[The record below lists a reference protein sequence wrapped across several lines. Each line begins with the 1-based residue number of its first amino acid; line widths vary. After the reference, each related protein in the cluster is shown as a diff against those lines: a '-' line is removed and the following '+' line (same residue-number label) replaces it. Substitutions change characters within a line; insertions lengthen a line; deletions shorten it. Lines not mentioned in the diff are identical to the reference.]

1 VVETKQQDS
10 KENRASH
17 ASHGVGALLRA
28 SRSRLGEDLRHV
40 AQSLRIRLVYLEAI
54 EESRFADL
62 PGSTYAV
69 GFVRAYSEYLGLD
82 GDEVVRRFKEEY
94 AEAEKRPELVF
105 PVPVPERSLPTGAI
119 LLLSALL
126 ALGAYGGWYVIAGD
140 EQDAELVPTLPQRL
154 QSLLPGDNKSAEK
167 TEDETIA
174 EPVMEK
180 AEEAAHTAI
189 QEAEEVAEDTLEEA
203 KEVVEETEKA
213 VEGAVQEAAE
223 EAAEDA
229 VERVEQAS
237 EAIEAVEEKV
247 EEVAEEV
254 ATATAPQP
262 EAEQE
267 QPRSAEKQPGQITE
281 EPEETEITVEQSGQ
295 TTEESQEPA
304 NDTGDEEKAVEQ
316 SSETAQPTVT
326 ESGNG
331 ASAEAAN
338 EPESEE
344 ATAPVA
350 DQGASRIEVRATQ
363 PSWIQVRD
371 EVANSMLV
379 TRLLR
384 PGDAYHVPNRK
395 GLTLLTGNAGAL
407 EILVDGEKA
416 PTIGELGAIRRKV
429 ILEAEKLMDGTAAS
443 E

>member
-1 VVETKQQDS
+1 MVETKQQES
-10 KENRASH
+10 KKNKAQQS
-17 ASHGVGALLRA
+17 SHGVGALLRA

-62 PGSTYAV
+62 PGPTYAV

-94 AEAEKRPELVF
+94 AEAEKRPDLVF

-126 ALGAYGGWYVIAGD
+126 ALAAYGGWYVIAGD

-154 QSLLPGDNKSAEK
+154 QSLLPGGNEAVEK
-167 TEDETIA
+167 TEEDEAQEETVVETVI
-174 EPVMEK
+174 EK
-180 AEEAAHTAI
+180 AEETAEMAA
-189 QEAEEVAEDTLEEA
+189 QEAEQVEEEA
-203 KEVVEETEKA
+203 VEKAEEVVEKTEEAVEEASEDAVEKVEKVVEETAA
-213 VEGAVQEAAE
+213 VTESAEPQAAE
-223 EAAEDA
+223 SHPAQTAEAPKKDE
-229 VERVEQAS
+229 VEQP
-237 EAIEAVEEKV
+237 EQ
-247 EEVAEEV
+247 AEP
-254 ATATAPQP
+254 AT
-262 EAEQE
+262 EQNT
-267 QPRSAEKQPGQITE
+267 Q
-281 EPEETEITVEQSGQ
+281 EIT
-295 TTEESQEPA
+295 ESQEPA
-304 NDTGDEEKAVEQ
+304 NEAEADAPAAEALV
-316 SSETAQPTVT
+316 ETAQPEAQETAN
-326 ESGNG
+326 ESGNE
-331 ASAEAAN
+331 ATTETANEAA
-338 EPESEE
+338 SEE
-344 ATAPVA
+344 AATPVA
-350 DQGASRIEVRATQ
+350 DPGPSRIEVRASQ

-371 EVANSMLV
+371 EVANTMLV

-429 ILEAEKLMDGTAAS
+429 ILEPEKLMDGTAAN